1 MTLQPFAS
9 EGAKRGWIAVRYV
22 LIGLLA
28 LVLVAVGY
36 VLAWPTRIEPVA
48 VTVSPNP
55 GFVGLFQANEALRS
69 VRWLGEA
76 MGQGPEDVTVKDGYA
91 YTGLADGR
99 IVRVRTEAP
108 SSSGPAPIQPVIPG
122 GAAPPAFEKIAETGG
137 RPLGLQH
144 DPFGNI
150 VVADAK
156 KGLLAITPDGK
167 VVLIADRYENRPL
180 LFVDDLDIA
189 KDGTIYFSDASMRY
203 GIDEYLLDFFEG
215 QATGRLFSFDPR
227 SGQLQARMSGLA
239 FANGV
244 ALGPDEEY
252 VLVNET
258 AAHRVTRYWLKG
270 QKAGTTD
277 RFIEN
282 LPGYPDNLSF
292 NGRDL
297 FWVALAGP
305 RIKALEEQLPNPFMR
320 KVAFRLQSIGL
331 LPQPVPEHWGCVV
344 AINLQGQVVA
354 TLQDP
359 GGKTIK
365 AITSVNEKDGLLYF
379 GSLESDRIATL
390 PVPPPLLGPVRI
402 PQR

>member
-1 MTLQPFAS
+1 M
-9 EGAKRGWIAVRYV
+9 RYV
-22 LIGLLA
+22 LIGV
-28 LVLVAVGY
+28 LVLIAVAVGY
-36 VLAWPTRIEPVA
+36 LLAWPTRIDPVV
-48 VTVSPNP
+48 VTVGPNP
-55 GFVGLFQANEALRS
+55 GFTGPYQPNEALRS

-99 IVRVRTEAP
+99 IVRIRIDGQTA
-108 SSSGPAPIQPVIPG
+108 SGPAPLPVPG
-122 GAAPPAFEKIAETGG
+122 GPPPPTVTAAAETVVNTGG

-156 KGLLAITPDGK
+156 RGLIAITPNAQVF
-167 VVLIADRYENRPL
+167 VVAQRYENRPL

-189 KDGTIYFSDASMRY
+189 RDGTIYFSDASMRY
-203 GIDEYLLDFFEG
+203 GIDEFQLDFLEG
-215 QATGRLFSFDPR
+215 RATGRLFSYDPR
-227 SGQLQARMSGLA
+227 SNALQLRVDGLA

-258 AAHRVTRYWLKG
+258 AAHRITRYWLKG
-270 QKAGTTD
+270 AKIGSKDT
-277 RFIEN
+277 FIEN

-305 RIKALEEQLPNPFMR
+305 RNQGLESQLGSPFMR
-320 KVAFRLQSIGL
+320 RVAYRLQSIGL
-331 LPQPVPEHWGCVV
+331 LPAPAPDPYGIVIAV
-344 AINLQGQVVA
+344 NLQGQVVM

-359 GGKTIK
+359 PGPRQVIK
-365 AITSVNEKDGLLYF
+365 AITSVNERNGLLFF
-379 GSLESDRIATL
+379 GSLETDRIATL
-390 PVPPPLLGPVRI
+390 PVPPQLLPR
-402 PQR
+402 

>member
-1 MTLQPFAS
+1 M
-9 EGAKRGWIAVRYV
+9 RYV
-22 LIGLLA
+22 LIGLMA
-28 LVLVAVGY
+28 LVLIAAGY
-36 VLAWPTRIEPVA
+36 VLAWPTRIEPEV
-48 VTVSPNP
+48 VTVGPNP
-55 GFVGLFQANEALRS
+55 GFVGVFQPNEALRS

-76 MGQGPEDVTVKDGYA
+76 MGTGPEDVTVKDGYA

-99 IVRVRTEAP
+99 IIRVRIESTG
-108 SSSGPAPIQPVIPG
+108 SSGPAPIQPVIPG
-122 GAAPPAFEKIAETGG
+122 GTTLPAFEKIAETGG

-156 KGLLAITPDGK
+156 KGLLAITPAGK
-167 VVLIADRYENRPL
+167 IFVVADRYEGRPL
-180 LFVDDLDIA
+180 LFVDDLDIS
-189 KDGTIYFSDASMRY
+189 KDGIIYFSDASMRF
-203 GIDEYLLDFFEG
+203 GIDEVPLEFLEG
-215 QATGRLFSFDPR
+215 RATGRLFSFDPR
-227 SGQLQARMSGLA
+227 AQSLQARLSGLA

-258 AAHRVTRYWLKG
+258 AAHRISRYWLKG
-270 QKAGTTD
+270 PRAGQTD

-297 FWVALAGP
+297 FWVALVGP
-305 RIKALEEQLPNPFMR
+305 RVKALEDQLPNPFMR

-331 LPQPVPEHWGCVV
+331 LPPPTPEHWGCVV

-359 GGKTIK
+359 RGQVIK
-365 AITSVNEKDGLLYF
+365 SVTSVNEKDGLLYF
-379 GSLESDRIATL
+379 GSLETDRIATL
-390 PVPPPLLGPVRI
+390 PVPPQLLGPLGVQPR
-402 PQR
+402 

>member
-1 MTLQPFAS
+1 M
-9 EGAKRGWIAVRYV
+9 RYV

-28 LVLVAVGY
+28 LVLIAVGY

-48 VTVSPNP
+48 VTVGPNP
-55 GFVGLFQANEALRS
+55 GFIGLYQPNEALRS

-76 MGQGPEDVTVKDGYA
+76 MGQGPEDVTVKDGFA

-99 IVRVRTEAP
+99 IVRVRIEA
-108 SSSGPAPIQPVIPG
+108 SGSTGPAPIQPVVPG
-122 GAAPPAFEKIAETGG
+122 GTVAPAFEKLAETGG

-156 KGLLAITPDGK
+156 KGLLAITPAGQVI
-167 VVLIADRYENRPL
+167 VVADRYENRPL

-203 GIDEYLLDFFEG
+203 GIDEFSLDFLEG

-227 SGQLQARMSGLA
+227 SSTLQARMSGLA

-258 AAHRVTRYWLKG
+258 AAHRITRYWLKG
-270 QKAGTTD
+270 AKAGQTD
-277 RFIEN
+277 KFIEN

-305 RIKALEEQLPNPFMR
+305 RIKALEDQLPSPFMR

-331 LPQPVPEHWGCVV
+331 LPAPTPEHWGCVV

-359 GGKTIK
+359 RGQVIK
-365 AITSVNEKDGLLYF
+365 SITSVNEKDGLLYF
-379 GSLESDRIATL
+379 GSLETDRIATL
-390 PVPPPLLGPVRI
+390 PVPPPLLGPVGF

>member
-1 MTLQPFAS
+1 MRF
-9 EGAKRGWIAVRYV
+9 V
-22 LIGLLA
+22 LIGIV
-28 LVLVAVGY
+28 VLIAAAAGY
-36 VLAWPTRIEPVA
+36 LLAWPTRIEPVV
-48 VTVSPNP
+48 VTIGPNP
-55 GFVGLFQANEALRS
+55 GFTGVFAPNEALRS

-76 MGQGPEDVTVKDGYA
+76 MGPGPEDVWVKDGYA
-91 YTGLADGR
+91 YTGLQDGR
-99 IVRVRTEAP
+99 IVRVRIDGQTAA
-108 SSSGPAPIQPVIPG
+108 GPAPIQPVIPG
-122 GAAPPAFEKIAETGG
+122 SAPPPGGPAASGASVEKVAETQG

-156 KGLLAITPDGK
+156 RGLLAVTPQGK
-167 VVLIADRYENRPL
+167 VVVVADRFENRPL
-180 LFVDDLDIA
+180 KFVDDLDIA
-189 KDGTIYFSDASMRY
+189 KDGTIYFTDASQRF
-203 GIDEYLLDFFEG
+203 GIDEYALDFLEG

-227 SGQLQARMSGLA
+227 SGALQMRMEGLA

-258 AAHRVTRYWLKG
+258 AAHKITRYWLKG
-270 QKAGTTD
+270 AKAGTKD
-277 RFIEN
+277 AFIEN

-305 RIKALEEQLPNPFMR
+305 RNKALEDQAGSPFMR
-320 KVAFRLQSIGL
+320 RVIFRLQSIGL
-331 LPQPVPEHWGCVV
+331 MPATAPEQYGCVV

-359 GGKTIK
+359 GGRTIHT
-365 AITSVNEKDGLLYF
+365 ITSVNEKDGLLYF
-379 GSLESDRIATL
+379 GGLQMDRIATL
-390 PVPPPLLGPVRI
+390 AVPPALLGPR
-402 PQR
+402 

>member
-1 MTLQPFAS
+1 MRFVLV
-9 EGAKRGWIAVRYV
+9 GILV
-22 LIGLLA
+22 LIAAAAGFVLL
-28 LVLVAVGY
+28 
-36 VLAWPTRIEPVA
+36 WPTRIEPVA
-48 VTVSPNP
+48 VVVRPNP
-55 GFVGLFQANEALRS
+55 GFSGVYAPNTALRN

-76 MGQGPEDVTVKDGYA
+76 IGHGPEDVTVKDNYA
-91 YTGLADGR
+91 YTGLEDGR
-99 IVRVRTEAP
+99 IVRIQIGP
-108 SSSGPAPIQPVIPG
+108 SMGSNPAQTGSPGTTTSGGV
-122 GAAPPAFEKIAETGG
+122 EKIAETGG

-156 KGLLAITPDGK
+156 RGLIAITPTGQI
-167 VVLIADRYENRPL
+167 VPVAARFENRPM

-189 KDGTIYFSDASMRY
+189 KDGTIYFSDASQRF
-203 GIDEYLLDFFEG
+203 GIDDFMLDFVEG

-227 SGQLQARMSGLA
+227 SGSLQARMSNLS

-258 AAHRVTRYWLKG
+258 SAHRISRLWLKG
-270 QKAGTTD
+270 PKAGQTD

-282 LPGYPDNLSF
+282 LPGYPDNISF

-297 FWVALAGP
+297 FWVALVGP
-305 RIKALEEQLPNPFMR
+305 RIRALEEQLGNPFMR

-331 LPQPVPEHWGCVV
+331 MPQPAPELYGCIV
-344 AINLQGQVVA
+344 AINLDGQVVA

-359 GGKTIK
+359 GGRTINS
-365 AITSVNEKDGLLYF
+365 ITSVNEKDGVLYL
-379 GSLESDRIATL
+379 GSLQTDRIATI
-390 PVPPPLLGPVRI
+390 PVPPQLL
-402 PQR
+402 QR

>member
-1 MTLQPFAS
+1 M
-9 EGAKRGWIAVRYV
+9 RYV

-28 LVLVAVGY
+28 LILIAVGY
-36 VLAWPTRIEPVA
+36 IVAWPTRIEPVE
-48 VTVSPNP
+48 VTVGPNP
-55 GFVGLFQANEALRS
+55 GFTGLFQPNEALRS
-69 VRWLGEA
+69 VRWLGAA

-91 YTGLADGR
+91 YSGLADGR
-99 IVRVRTEAP
+99 IVRVRIDGQTTA
-108 SSSGPAPIQPVIPG
+108 GPAPVQPVVPG
-122 GAAPPAFEKIAETGG
+122 GTVRPEPGSFEKIAETGG

-156 KGLLAITPDGK
+156 KGLLVITPAGQVI
-167 VVLIADRYENRPL
+167 VVADRYENRPL

-189 KDGTIYFSDASMRY
+189 KDGTIYFSDASTRY
-203 GIDEYLLDFFEG
+203 GIDEYQLDFLEG
-215 QATGRLFSFDPR
+215 KATGRLFSFDPR
-227 SGQLQARMSGLA
+227 TSTVQARLSGLA

-258 AAHRVTRYWLKG
+258 AAHRITRYWLKG
-270 QKAGTTD
+270 PRAGQMD

-305 RIKALEEQLPNPFMR
+305 RIKALEDQLPNPFMR

-331 LPQPVPEHWGCVV
+331 LPPPTPEHWGCVV

-359 GGKTIK
+359 RGQVIK
-365 AITSVNEKDGLLYF
+365 SITSVNEKDGLLYF
-379 GSLESDRIATL
+379 GSLETDRIAVL
-390 PVPPPLLGPVRI
+390 PVPPQLLGPLGVPR
-402 PQR
+402 R

>member
-1 MTLQPFAS
+1 MRF
-9 EGAKRGWIAVRYV
+9 V
-22 LIGLLA
+22 LIGI
-28 LVLVAVGY
+28 LVLIAAAAGF
-36 VLAWPTRIEPVA
+36 VLLWPTRIEPVV
-48 VTVSPNP
+48 VTVGPNP
-55 GFVGLFQANEALRS
+55 GFTGVFAQNSALRN

-76 MGQGPEDVTVKDGYA
+76 TGHGPEDVTVKDNYA
-91 YTGLADGR
+91 YTGVEDGR
-99 IVRVRTEAP
+99 IVRVQISPGATTPSQTGAP
-108 SSSGPAPIQPVIPG
+108 
-122 GAAPPAFEKIAETGG
+122 GAAPTSGIETVVQTQG

-156 KGLLAITPDGK
+156 RGLIAITPK
-167 VVLIADRYENRPL
+167 NEIIVVAARFENRPL

-189 KDGTIYFSDASMRY
+189 KDGTIYFSDASQRF
-203 GIDEYLLDFFEG
+203 GIDEYSLDFTEG

-227 SGQLQARMSGLA
+227 SGTLQARLSGLA

-258 AAHRVTRYWLKG
+258 AAHRITRYWLKG
-270 QKAGTTD
+270 PKAGQTD

-305 RIKALEEQLPNPFMR
+305 RIKALEEQLGNPFMR
-320 KVAFRLQSIGL
+320 KIAFRLQSIGL
-331 LPQPVPEHWGCVV
+331 LPQPAPELYGCVI
-344 AINLQGQVVA
+344 AINLEGQVVA

-359 GGKTIK
+359 GGRTIHS
-365 AITSVNEKDGLLYF
+365 ITSVNEKDGMLYI
-379 GSLESDRIATL
+379 GSLQTDRIATL
-390 PVPPPLLGPVRI
+390 PVPPQLLPR
-402 PQR
+402 

>member
-1 MTLQPFAS
+1 MALRLTDHW
-9 EGAKRGWIAVRYV
+9 GRIAMRFV
-22 LIGLLA
+22 LIGVVVLLLA
-28 LVLVAVGY
+28 AAGY

-48 VTVSPNP
+48 VTVTPSA
-55 GFVGLFQANEALRS
+55 GFVGPFAPNEALRS
-69 VRWLGEA
+69 VRWLSDTI
-76 MGQGPEDVTVKDGYA
+76 GQGPEDVTVKDGYA

-99 IVRVRTEAP
+99 VVRIRIDGQTP
-108 SSSGPAPIQPVIPG
+108 TGPAPVPAPG
-122 GAAPPAFEKIAETGG
+122 TTTPPASGAALEKLAETGG

-150 VVADAK
+150 VVADGK
-156 KGLLAITPDGK
+156 RGLLAITPQGQ
-167 VVLIADRYENRPL
+167 VVVVADRFENRPL
-180 LFVDDLDIA
+180 RFVDDLDIA

-203 GIDEYLLDFFEG
+203 GYDEFGLDFYEG

-227 SGQLQARMSGLA
+227 SGTLQSRLSGLA

-258 AAHRVTRYWLKG
+258 AGNRITRYWLKG
-270 QKAGTTD
+270 AKAGTSD
-277 RFIEN
+277 RFIEG

-305 RIKALEEQLPNPFMR
+305 RIKTLEQQLPSTFMR
-320 KVAFRLQSIGL
+320 KVMFRLNAIGL
-331 LPQPVPEHWGCVV
+331 AALPTTPDPYGCVI
-344 AINLQGQVVA
+344 AINLDGQVVM

-359 GGKTIK
+359 GGRTINS
-365 AITSVNEKDGLLYF
+365 ITSVNEKDGLLYL
-379 GSLESDRIATL
+379 GSLSADRIATI
-390 PVPPPLLGPVRI
+390 PVPPQLLPR
-402 PQR
+402 

>member
-1 MTLQPFAS
+1 M
-9 EGAKRGWIAVRYV
+9 RYV

-28 LVLVAVGY
+28 LVLIAVGY
-36 VLAWPTRIEPVA
+36 IVAWPTRIEPEA
-48 VTVSPNP
+48 VTVGPNP
-55 GFVGLFQANEALRS
+55 GFVGLFQPNEALRS

-91 YTGLADGR
+91 YTGLEDGR
-99 IVRVRTEAP
+99 IVRVRIGGST
-108 SSSGPAPIQPVIPG
+108 STGPAPIQPVVPG
-122 GAAPPAFEKIAETGG
+122 GTVQPAFEKVAETGG

-156 KGLLAITPDGK
+156 KGLLAITPAGQIF
-167 VVLIADRYENRPL
+167 VVADRFEGRPL
-180 LFVDDLDIA
+180 LFVDDLDIS
-189 KDGTIYFSDASMRY
+189 KDGIIYFSDASMRY
-203 GIDEYLLDFFEG
+203 GIDEVPLEFLEG
-215 QATGRLFSFDPR
+215 KATGRLFSFDPR
-227 SGQLQARMSGLA
+227 AQSLQARMSGLA

-258 AAHRVTRYWLKG
+258 AAHRITRYWLKG
-270 QKAGTTD
+270 AKAGQTD

-297 FWVALAGP
+297 FWVALVGP
-305 RIKALEEQLPNPFMR
+305 RIKALEDQLPNPFMR

-331 LPQPVPEHWGCVV
+331 LPPPAPEPWGCVV

-359 GGKTIK
+359 RGQVIK
-365 AITSVNEKDGLLYF
+365 SVTSVNEKDGLLYF
-379 GSLESDRIATL
+379 GSLETDRIATL
-390 PVPPPLLGPVRI
+390 PVPPPLLGPLGVQPR
-402 PQR
+402 